1 MRKYCC
7 SHSQTTSTAV
17 ALYESTG
24 LSALH
29 RSMLCVGTMQS
40 IAVRPFMLDSALSF
54 VQPPSLEHRGQ
65 ERGSQEHLLKDV
77 HLGRRQKVTEVLQ
90 QLAKAQLDACTAASS
105 VLTLLPNIIA
115 TQPPHAPKLSRN
127 RILPIVTNFERP
139 L

>member
-1 MRKYCC
+1 
-7 SHSQTTSTAV
+7 
-17 ALYESTG
+17 
-24 LSALH
+24 
-29 RSMLCVGTMQS
+29 MQS

-54 VQPPSLEHRGQ
+54 VQPPSLEHRVKKEEAKSTFSRMFTWG
-65 ERGSQEHLLKDV
+65 GGK
-77 HLGRRQKVTEVLQ
+77 KVTEVLQ